1 MFGDFFRD
9 FWVTTCWWLA
19 TSDQPPACRSYQKTS
34 GARSATTE
42 IVVATTVVNDCT
54 TVLAVATT
62 ELAAA
67 TTELAVATTELA
79 VATTELAAFWSCCR
93 DEELRGL

>member
-19 TSDQPPACRSYQKTS
+19 TSDQPPTCRWYKQPS

-42 IVVATTVVNDCT
+42 LVVATTVVNDCT

-62 ELAAA
+62 EL
-67 TTELAVATTELA
+67 TVATTVLA

-93 DEELRGL
+93 DEELRGI